1 MGKVSIGLR
10 GWRFDEDEVFTESGD
25 FRPMDEIPP
34 DPRKRLV
41 RLQALVASPCDA
53 CWLIHGDAE
62 VHKCNQSEVVY
73 GEPLAEVVLCAD
85 HEPDFLYWFAEAG
98 GEQYKGEQELQ
109 DEFHEWFADGGRAP
123 EGYGGVEHVETD
135 PEDVP
140 VPPDPDQEALN
151 VDLPEEER
159 KRIDLRNVAVEDGA
173 EVSSGDGSAESD
185 SSEVEADGTETD
197 FNGTE
202 ADETESDS
210 DGAETDSDEVD
221 SEPDEDDFDLG
232 MDYPSS

>member
-10 GWRFDEDEVFTESGD
+10 GWRFAEDEVFTETGD
-25 FRPMDEIPP
+25 FKPMDEIPP

-62 VHKCNQSEVVY
+62 VHKCNQAGVVY
-73 GEPLAEVVLCAD
+73 GEPLGEVVLCAD
-85 HEPDFLYWFAEAG
+85 HEPDFLHWFSEAG
-98 GEQYKGEQELQ
+98 GEQYKGEQILQ

-123 EGYGGVEHVETD
+123 EGYGGLEHVETD
-135 PEDVP
+135 PDDIPE
-140 VPPDPDQEALN
+140 PPDPDQEALN

-159 KRIDLRNVAVEDGA
+159 KRIDLRNVEVTEGA
-173 EVSSGDGSAESD
+173 DVDGSAESD
-185 SSEVEADGTETD
+185 AKDDDGEAEED
-197 FNGTE
+197 
-202 ADETESDS
+202 DE
-210 DGAETDSDEVD
+210 
-221 SEPDEDDFDLG
+221 DFDLG